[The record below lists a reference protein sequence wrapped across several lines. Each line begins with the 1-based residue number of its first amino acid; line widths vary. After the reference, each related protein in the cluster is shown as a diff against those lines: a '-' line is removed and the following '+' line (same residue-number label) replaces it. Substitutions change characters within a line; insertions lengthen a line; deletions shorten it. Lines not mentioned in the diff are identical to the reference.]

1 MKKQRYIPMPT
12 EEEKARARSKLAKA
26 DPLVWAMK
34 SVDDRFPDERVKSV
48 ETVKAE
54 TEVVKRMAPA
64 PDVNETA
71 VAEQATV
78 PVSVEKMPDTPKV
91 EVKEEVEKTE
101 GPKEETLDDEEI
113 YDDDLLDDEDML
125 DDEDIFD
132 DDLLDDEDILDEPE
146 EANDTKM
153 IDALSDAKK
162 MRKEKEAKTPE
173 VLEGL
178 DSEMAAEKEVAAVKK
193 LEKTENDDDVKEATE
208 TVETKPAA
216 KEIKAEGK
224 LAVPMG
230 EGVMTMEVTPMRQD
244 VSNVSPEEVK
254 AKARKNEEAKADA
267 EVEAESEVSESTDLE
282 SGEKKQVKAI
292 NNANDGKMQVK
303 LTSLE
308 SKQKKMLI
316 GIIALV
322 VLAIGGVV
330 FGLVA
335 TVRQNKTVEEL
346 VNQIAISGNSEDK
359 DVDEEYIYIKD
370 WGLKIKIIAGLN
382 NVSYNALMDDYAEV
396 QIWGSKRD
404 SGANYVPD
412 FAKQNRN
419 GNPLGTVV
427 RVPRYERAAAGRL
440 IWYDDYYNYYYQGPS
455 GVPTVSEEEMS
466 WWVESYLL
474 IKEMLTNADNY
485 TSLED
490 ATIGQQ

>member
-34 SVDDRFPDERVKSV
+34 SVDDRFPDERVKNV

-54 TEVVKRMAPA
+54 TEVEKKMAPA

-78 PVSVEKMPDTPKV
+78 PVSVEKMPDVPKI
-91 EVKEEVEKTE
+91 EAKEEVEKVE
-101 GPKEETLDDEEI
+101 EPKEETLDDEEI

-125 DDEDIFD
+125 DDENIFG
-132 DDLLDDEDILDEPE
+132 DDLLDDDDMLDESE
-146 EANDTKM
+146 EANGTKM

-162 MRKEKEAKTPE
+162 SRKEKETKTPE

-178 DSEMAAEKEVAAVKK
+178 DSEMAAEKEVAVVKK
-193 LEKTENDDDVKEATE
+193 VEKTENDDDAKEAIE

-224 LAVPMG
+224 LAVPMND
-230 EGVMTMEVTPMRQD
+230 GVIMMEVTPMRQD

-254 AKARKNEEAKADA
+254 AKAHKEEVKAEEA
-267 EVEAESEVSESTDLE
+267 EAESEVGASEIDTE
-282 SGEKKQVKAI
+282 EKMQAKAV

-346 VNQIAISGNSEDK
+346 VSQISMNGNSEDK